1 VASIYQVELREHVGT
16 MSKGGE
22 LVEVR
27 HPQWIVVSRRG
38 NDPFRQVGYLGTH
51 ENAKL
56 CLLTGVAERIGPML
70 VAELE
75 EAVREALAAKKQ
87 AVTNGE

>member
-1 VASIYQVELREHVGT
+1 MSSIYQVELREHIGT
-16 MSKGGE
+16 MNKGGE
-22 LVEVR
+22 VVEVR

-51 ENAKL
+51 EGAKL
-56 CLLTGVAERIGPML
+56 CLLAGIAERIGPML